1 MKIFKNDTVGREK
14 KRYSEQR
21 ELFRADTTTRFKLK
35 KKTTKEEDSRSQS
48 GGKRGFCQDK
58 TRDLK

>member
-35 KKTTKEEDSRSQS
+35 KKQQ
-48 GGKRGFCQDK
+48 KRKILDLKVEGNEAFVK
-58 TRDLK
+58 TRHEI